1 MDDDVKVAVALREF
15 MYGLVVLGL
24 IAIGVVVSHG
34 IVSNTLLEYR
44 FSVGNLQV
52 ALGIFYVNA
61 LSLAIIVLLTY
72 YYIVYGRDII
82 PLMSR
87 IGGIG
92 KLIRVL
98 YDRVTSKWS
107 ITSLLIVA
115 LVFIVSFIRTT
126 RLIGLNVAMNDMVKA
141 LLLPHTQIELIVV
154 YLALW
159 GTAKLGKNTLSLI
172 LLTLTLSLMLVAS
185 AIIEVTL
192 SPVLLYYY
200 ELV

>member
-192 SPVLLYYY
+192 SPILLYYY